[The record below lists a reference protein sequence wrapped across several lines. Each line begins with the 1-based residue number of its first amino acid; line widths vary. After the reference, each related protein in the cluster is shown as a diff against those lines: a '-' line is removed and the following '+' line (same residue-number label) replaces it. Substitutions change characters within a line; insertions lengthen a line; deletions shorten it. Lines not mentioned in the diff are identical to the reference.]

1 MIGPIGMS
9 EEKDEAQ
16 MAREQAMVDA
26 GHHHGGAEEVEGI
39 IPQMKA
45 QPGMPV
51 RQAVERR
58 KNRVREIMHT
68 LPHAAQVAIRESLD
82 QNDET
87 MVMSYNSGRR
97 AGDRGNDFPGSDYDT
112 AQYPKV

>member
-1 MIGPIGMS
+1 
-9 EEKDEAQ
+9 
-16 MAREQAMVDA
+16 
-26 GHHHGGAEEVEGI
+26 
-39 IPQMKA
+39 MKA

-68 LPHAAQVAIRESLD
+68 LPHAAQAAIRESLD

-87 MVMSYNSGRR
+87 MVMSYNSGQ
-97 AGDRGNDFPGSDYDT
+97 AGSGDQGNDFPGSDYDT
-112 AQYPKV
+112 MQYPKV